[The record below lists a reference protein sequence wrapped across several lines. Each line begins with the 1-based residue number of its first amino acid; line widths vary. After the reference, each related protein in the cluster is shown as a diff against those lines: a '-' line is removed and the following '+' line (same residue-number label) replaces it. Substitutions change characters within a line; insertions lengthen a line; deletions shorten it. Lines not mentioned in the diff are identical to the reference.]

1 MFAFELFKGF
11 SRAPKNEG
19 QIGLLYQFLCTRMKI
34 VKQDT
39 YRRQQAPHLKALCS
53 LTKYE
58 FKCTITMEPFPLPQ
72 SRDPSGSMDYA
83 PAAGAASA
91 QPSIMVADSPAA
103 HRHQHMH
110 EVDPS
115 LITPIKPNEQQLK
128 AKKKQL
134 QLQLAIVN
142 NDVKKPVKQ
151 SLREASA
158 AGKPLKW
165 PPVSSAKSLPPL
177 AGRMADLTKG
187 DKGLFGKRN
196 TVEFEVNQECEF
208 LAS

>member
-1 MFAFELFKGF
+1 
-11 SRAPKNEG
+11 
-19 QIGLLYQFLCTRMKI
+19 
-34 VKQDT
+34 
-39 YRRQQAPHLKALCS
+39 
-53 LTKYE
+53 
-58 FKCTITMEPFPLPQ
+58 
-72 SRDPSGSMDYA
+72 
-83 PAAGAASA
+83 
-91 QPSIMVADSPAA
+91 
-103 HRHQHMH
+103 
-110 EVDPS
+110 
-115 LITPIKPNEQQLK
+115 
-128 AKKKQL
+128 
-134 QLQLAIVN
+134 LAIVN

-187 DKGLFGKRN
+187 DKGVFGKRN